1 MHVLQT
7 STYDGHGG
15 AARAAFRL
23 FTGLK
28 PLCDGNFVTRDKKS
42 GDPDVSVLP
51 CKQWSFFQKKRY
63 QLGCLFRRPL
73 STLRTQP
80 GFSVPAEDFLS
91 GDLAKAI
98 DSFQPDIVHLHWLC
112 NQFLSLED
120 LGRIRQPVVWTLHD
134 SWPFT
139 GGCHVP
145 GDCTAFRQ
153 QCGNCPVLGSG
164 CSDDLSRYLHHRK
177 HQGFSGINLTLVS
190 PSRWL
195 ADRARESSLFSSSQ
209 IEVIP
214 HGLDLTVFRP
224 FERTVARRVLGL
236 PEDGTL
242 VLFGGMSSTR
252 DSNKGYDLLVAA
264 LSAMTDRD
272 WLSRTRLLVFGARK
286 DERPE
291 VRLPIP
297 EHHLGYLNDDISL
310 VMAYS
315 AADVMVV
322 PSRME
327 AFGQT
332 AVEALACGTPV
343 VCFGAT
349 GLIDIVDHLNSGYL
363 AYPYDITDLA
373 RGILWATQP
382 ERRDVLRDRARQK
395 AEQAFSLTTTAAR
408 YLDLYQSL
416 CR

>member
-1 MHVLQT
+1 
-7 STYDGHGG
+7 
-15 AARAAFRL
+15 
-23 FTGLK
+23 
-28 PLCDGNFVTRDKKS
+28 
-42 GDPDVSVLP
+42 
-51 CKQWSFFQKKRY
+51 
-63 QLGCLFRRPL
+63 
-73 STLRTQP
+73 
-80 GFSVPAEDFLS
+80 
-91 GDLAKAI
+91 
-98 DSFQPDIVHLHWLC
+98 
-112 NQFLSLED
+112 
-120 LGRIRQPVVWTLHD
+120 
-134 SWPFT
+134 
-139 GGCHVP
+139 
-145 GDCTAFRQ
+145 
-153 QCGNCPVLGSG
+153 
-164 CSDDLSRYLHHRK
+164 
-177 HQGFSGINLTLVS
+177 
-190 PSRWL
+190 
-195 ADRARESSLFSSSQ
+195 LFSSSQ